1 MALNN
6 NNKNSL
12 ITNPHIC
19 TARLEKFKITHST
32 YKLYRD
38 PLQRVITGSLWD
50 LVHNLILE
58 TPNGAEN
65 TAILVGE
72 RDFKLNIHFVG
83 LPPFTGAPWGSQ
95 KRGGELKLPAASQ
108 RTEAG
113 ARALCSRV

>member
-32 YKLYRD
+32 YKIYRD

-58 TPNGAEN
+58 TPNGAES

-72 RDFKLNIHFVG
+72 RDF
-83 LPPFTGAPWGSQ
+83 
-95 KRGGELKLPAASQ
+95 
-108 RTEAG
+108 
-113 ARALCSRV
+113 